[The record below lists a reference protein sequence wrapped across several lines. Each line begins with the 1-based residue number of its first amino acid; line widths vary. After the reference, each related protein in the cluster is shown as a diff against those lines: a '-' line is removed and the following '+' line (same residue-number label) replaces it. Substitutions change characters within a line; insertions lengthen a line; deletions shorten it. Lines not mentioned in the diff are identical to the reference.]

1 MKKDSILLLFKGSAG
16 EVDWILPI
24 ADKLSKDLNIYTHF
38 RSKKAFEILKYNKDL
53 FDKWKKI
60 NNGFYISSIYNNF
73 GWKVINKI
81 LNKFLNKKFEFLNK
95 KINNIKYLKDF
106 FLNKQKNKFFKYIFS
121 ESSYPNGWYESAKKN
136 KDRSLII
143 HYPHSPFISFQK
155 KKFKNNYSLNG
166 DILLLNGIEEI
177 NRWSNFI
184 NKKKIYTL
192 GIPRYDINWV
202 KKILNNKKRIH
213 TKNFIISIPYKS
225 FFNLYPSKS
234 KILKIHLENLFRT
247 ILSIKNVIIYIK
259 LHPRLKCDNT
269 IEIIKKLKK
278 TYKNKIIITNHHL
291 FLLANNSDLC
301 ISPTNT
307 STILD
312 FIYFNV
318 PTVQYGKPFKQIDG
332 KENETNSLPKKGI
345 SLIYNDI
352 NYLSKI
358 IKNILKKKKTK
369 IWNYQQKTF
378 KKYFKHKD
386 SINRIIK
393 LIDTEYKKRYDN

>member
-155 KKFKNNYSLNG
+155 KK
-166 DILLLNGIEEI
+166 I
-177 NRWSNFI
+177 
-184 NKKKIYTL
+184 
-192 GIPRYDINWV
+192 
-202 KKILNNKKRIH
+202 
-213 TKNFIISIPYKS
+213 
-225 FFNLYPSKS
+225 
-234 KILKIHLENLFRT
+234 
-247 ILSIKNVIIYIK
+247 
-259 LHPRLKCDNT
+259 
-269 IEIIKKLKK
+269 
-278 TYKNKIIITNHHL
+278 
-291 FLLANNSDLC
+291 
-301 ISPTNT
+301 
-307 STILD
+307 
-312 FIYFNV
+312 
-318 PTVQYGKPFKQIDG
+318 
-332 KENETNSLPKKGI
+332 
-345 SLIYNDI
+345 
-352 NYLSKI
+352 
-358 IKNILKKKKTK
+358 
-369 IWNYQQKTF
+369 QK
-378 KKYFKHKD
+378 
-386 SINRIIK
+386 
-393 LIDTEYKKRYDN
+393 